1 MPITISKPF
10 LELVRQYTSQNSYEF
25 ILAYISYCHAIDDL
39 VDGDKTD
46 AKYIIQCFNFAA
58 VLYSSQYYRD
68 HQEQLFPL
76 IMSAGL
82 SYVQSVDY
90 ERSKVPWKLKFADSL
105 RSEANN
111 VLIFIVNN
119 ESGYE
124 KALEFSEK
132 LREFSYKE
140 HHTEE

>member
-1 MPITISKPF
+1 
-10 LELVRQYTSQNSYEF
+10 
-25 ILAYISYCHAIDDL
+25 
-39 VDGDKTD
+39 
-46 AKYIIQCFNFAA
+46 
-58 VLYSSQYYRD
+58 
-68 HQEQLFPL
+68 
-76 IMSAGL
+76 MSAGL
-82 SYVQSVDY
+82 SYVQSVEY

-140 HHTEE
+140 HHTEEGVMI